1 MLRALQLVLV
11 APCALA
17 MAACPSVSG
26 PRPTPIHA
34 QGSYTHP
41 ASRLEFPETVAGF
54 HRGEITQFDAHG
66 ENLGVGYDYEA
77 ADASIAVTV
86 YVRRPLM
93 LEDGEVES
101 LGSQFAI
108 ERELIRRYHQ
118 DTAEQ
123 WSLDVE
129 MEAAGRSLPAYA
141 AEFRYND
148 LFAYARH
155 DVVSFLYLFD
165 SDGWFV
171 KYRITYPEPQ
181 DAAASAVVAR
191 LLATAPWGT
200 CSGYRCSWRR

>member
-1 MLRALQLVLV
+1 MLRRGGLGLS
-11 APCALA
+11 ALA
-17 MAACPSVSG
+17 LLALSACPSVSG
-26 PRPTPIHA
+26 PQPTPIRV

-41 ASRLEFPETVAGF
+41 ASRLEFPEQVAGF
-54 HRGEITQFDAHG
+54 RRGEITQFDAQG

-77 ADASIAVTV
+77 ADATVAFTV
-86 YVRRPLM
+86 YVRRPLVF
-93 LEDGEVES
+93 EDGEPES
-101 LGSQFAI
+101 LGRQFAV
-108 ERELIRRYHQ
+108 ERSVIRRYHE
-118 DTAEQ
+118 DNAEL

-129 MEAAGRSLPAYA
+129 MEAAGRSLPGYA

-165 SDGWFV
+165 RDGWFV
-171 KYRITYPEPQ
+171 KYRITYAEPQ

-200 CSGYRCSWRR
+200 CAGYRCSWRR